1 MSTRLPESVDPWRL
15 ADTGTRFEGSI
26 PLRRF
31 ERLRAVLADVEGEAA
46 YELAFHRDR
55 EKRPL
60 IDGRVRARL
69 SLECQRCL
77 GTMSLPVDSSF
88 HLAVI
93 DVPSEAERVPEGCDP
108 VQAEEGQLSP
118 LALIEDELLL
128 SVPQVPMHERSAC
141 PVDPASFESGP
152 DGPPEDGI
160 ETSKSPFAALAELKR
175 KRQETS

>member
-15 ADTGTRFEGSI
+15 ADAGTRFEGSI

-31 ERLRAVLADVEGEAA
+31 ERLGGVLADLEGEAA
-46 YELAFHRDR
+46 YELAFHRDPER
-55 EKRPL
+55 RPL

-77 GTMSLPVDSSF
+77 GTMSFPVDSSF

-93 DVPSEAERVPEGCDP
+93 EVASEAERVPERCDP
-108 VQAEEGQLSP
+108 VQVEEGRLSP

-128 SVPQVPMHERSAC
+128 SVPQVPMHERLVC
-141 PVDPASFESGP
+141 NVDPAAFERRP
-152 DGPPEDGI
+152 DRPPEGRA
-160 ETSKSPFAALAELKR
+160 EASKGPFAALADLKR
-175 KRQETS
+175 KRQ

>member
-15 ADTGTRFEGSI
+15 ADAGTRFEGSI
-26 PLRRF
+26 PLRRL
-31 ERLRAVLADVEGEAA
+31 ERLRGVLADLEGEAA

-55 EKRPL
+55 ERRPL

-69 SLECQRCL
+69 ALECQRCL
-77 GTMSLPVDSSF
+77 GTMSFPVDSSF

-93 DVPSEAERVPEGCDP
+93 EVPSEAERVPEHCDP
-108 VQAEEGQLSP
+108 VQAEEGRLSP

-141 PVDPASFESGP
+141 NVDPASFESGA
-152 DGPPEDGI
+152 DGPPEDGAKA
-160 ETSKSPFAALAELKR
+160 TKGPFAALADLKP
-175 KRQETS
+175 KRQ